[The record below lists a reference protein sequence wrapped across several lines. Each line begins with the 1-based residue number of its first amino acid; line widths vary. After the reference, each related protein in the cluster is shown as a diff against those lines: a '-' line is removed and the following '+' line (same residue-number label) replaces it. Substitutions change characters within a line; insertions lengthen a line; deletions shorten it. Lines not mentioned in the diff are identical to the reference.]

1 MPDLF
6 KRSEQ
11 PRSLFGDFVIV
22 AFLLSQAI
30 DGVLTYVGVIEFGPE
45 IEANPLIAALMGII
59 GHGPALASV
68 KVLAGSLGIAL
79 HLNGVHR
86 ILAFLTL
93 YYFAGSVV
101 PWSALLFF

>member
-1 MPDLF
+1 M
-6 KRSEQ
+6 RSDQ
-11 PRSLFGDFVIV
+11 PRSFFGEFIIV

-45 IEANPLIAALMGII
+45 IEANPLIAALMGAV

-68 KVLAGSLGIAL
+68 KLLAASLGIAL

-86 ILAFLTL
+86 ILALLTL
-93 YYFAGSVV
+93 YYLAGSVV